1 MESFAYNGLCPN
13 RAMNFNA
20 NFTHYTKLMAGNA
33 LMSLMRFTVCGWAVL
48 SKGEH
53 GFIDSLS
60 GLTVWFQFQIH
71 YRELQLLSAFA
82 SR

>member
-1 MESFAYNGLCPN
+1 MIKMESFAYNGLCPN

-33 LMSLMRFTVCGWAVL
+33 LMPLMRFTVCGRAAL

-53 GFIDSLS
+53 AFIDSLS
-60 GLTVWFQFQIH
+60 GLTVSNS
-71 YRELQLLSAFA
+71 LQGITIVISF
-82 SR
+82 R